1 MRVVTLCAALA
12 LAFCVASAASV
23 RQNQDQPSSQ
33 DQAAKKKKKSDKDA
47 SGANSS
53 GANSGAAP
61 AAKPAGDK
69 PQPLFGGSLNL
80 KSSRQSKDTA
90 TLGFNGLDPNGQVQ
104 KAALNSPAG
113 AGDTVKAEQVA
124 QYSVAQAEMST
135 FIEDGK
141 LNPQAAP
148 KQASGTEQKK

>member
-1 MRVVTLCAALA
+1 MRLA
-12 LAFCVASAASV
+12 MLSAAFAV
-23 RQNQDQPSSQ
+23 ALCLAGMAAVQQQQQQPPQAQDQN
-33 DQAAKKKKKSDKDA
+33 KKKKDKDKDK
-47 SGANSS
+47 ANT
-53 GANSGAAP
+53 
-61 AAKPAGDK
+61 AKPTAANDK

-113 AGDTVKAEQVA
+113 PGDTLKAEEVA
-124 QYSVAQAEMST
+124 RYHVESSDMSA
-135 FIEDGK
+135 FLQDGK

-148 KQASGTEQKK
+148 KQASGSEQKR

>member
-1 MRVVTLCAALA
+1 MRLA
-12 LAFCVASAASV
+12 MLSAAFAV
-23 RQNQDQPSSQ
+23 ALCLAGMAAVQQPQQQPPQAQD
-33 DQAAKKKKKSDKDA
+33 KNKKKSDKDKDKDK
-47 SGANSS
+47 GN
-53 GANSGAAP
+53 
-61 AAKPAGDK
+61 AAKPTAANDK

-113 AGDTVKAEQVA
+113 PGDTLKAEEVA
-124 QYSVAQAEMST
+124 RYHVESSDLST
-135 FIEDGK
+135 FLQEGK

-148 KQASGTEQKK
+148 KQASTPTSKQ

>member
-1 MRVVTLCAALA
+1 MRLA
-12 LAFCVASAASV
+12 MLSAAFAV
-23 RQNQDQPSSQ
+23 ALCLAGMAAVQQQQQQPPQAQDQN
-33 DQAAKKKKKSDKDA
+33 KKKKDKDKDK
-47 SGANSS
+47 ANT
-53 GANSGAAP
+53 
-61 AAKPAGDK
+61 AKPTAANDK

-113 AGDTVKAEQVA
+113 PGDTLKAEEVA
-124 QYSVAQAEMST
+124 RYHVESSDMSA
-135 FIEDGK
+135 FLQDGK

-148 KQASGTEQKK
+148 KQASTPTSKQ

>member
-1 MRVVTLCAALA
+1 MRVVTLCAALV

-23 RQNQDQPSSQ
+23 QQNQDQPSSQ
-33 DQAAKKKKKSDKDA
+33 DQAAKKKKKSDKEA
-47 SGANSS
+47 SGANAS

-90 TLGFNGLDPNGQVQ
+90 TLGFNGRRRARDRWRTPG
-104 KAALNSPAG
+104 ASASPPGISA
-113 AGDTVKAEQVA
+113 T
-124 QYSVAQAEMST
+124 
-135 FIEDGK
+135 
-141 LNPQAAP
+141 AAP
-148 KQASGTEQKK
+148 ASA